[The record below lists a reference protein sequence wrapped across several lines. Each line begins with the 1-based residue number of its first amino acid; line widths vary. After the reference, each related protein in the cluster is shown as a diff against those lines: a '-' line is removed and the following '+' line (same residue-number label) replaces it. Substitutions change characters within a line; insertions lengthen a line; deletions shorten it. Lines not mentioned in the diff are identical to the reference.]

1 MPAKRYPFVLKERLG
16 EEVYDALVDMVDDR
30 QNDRLVAIDNRISSL
45 NDRFDRVDDRFDQVD
60 ERLTGLTVRFDEKL
74 AEMGALFDQK
84 LSTLSERFEHRM
96 ADEFGKVRLEIN
108 GLRTEMVVQRAD
120 LLKWAMVF
128 WVSQAAAVAGI
139 VTVLR

>member
-30 QNDRLVAIDNRISSL
+30 HNAWLVAIDKKLSAL
-45 NDRFDRVDDRFDQVD
+45 DVRFDRVDGRMDRVD
-60 ERLTGLTVRFDEKL
+60 ERL
-74 AEMGALFDQK
+74 AEMNALFDQK

-108 GLRTEMVVQRAD
+108 GLRTEMVTQRAD

-139 VTVLR
+139 VAVLR